1 MRQYSLAREA
11 SLRKSSL
18 ENTNSKTQNF
28 FTTLK
33 ISRIQQPGPESKP
46 IYLIISKVRV
56 DPNLSYSLKI
66 ALNPSNSG
74 TKLRHLD

>member
-28 FTTLK
+28 LTTLK
-33 ISRIQQPGPESKP
+33 VSHTQQSGPEFKH
-46 IYLIISKVRV
+46 IYLII
-56 DPNLSYSLKI
+56 
-66 ALNPSNSG
+66 
-74 TKLRHLD
+74 